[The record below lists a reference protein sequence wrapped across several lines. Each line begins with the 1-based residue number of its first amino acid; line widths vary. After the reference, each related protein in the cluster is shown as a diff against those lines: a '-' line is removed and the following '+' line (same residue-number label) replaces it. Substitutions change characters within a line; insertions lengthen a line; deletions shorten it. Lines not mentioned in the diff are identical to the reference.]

1 MKNAIG
7 EVEKERLL
15 AFVTADDLEF
25 LQNYLGDISVEEMRC
40 FLEENP
46 RFLKEHIA
54 EEEFLLQ
61 GKEELYEKIKKEIK
75 NPDILK

>member
-1 MKNAIG
+1 MKNAFG
-7 EVEKERLL
+7 EEEKESLL
-15 AFVTADDLEF
+15 AFVTADDLGF
-25 LQNYLGDISVEEMRC
+25 LQNYLGDITVEEMQY

-61 GKEELYEKIKKEIK
+61 GKDELYEKIEKEIK